1 MGLIYEK
8 VLTFLLAG
16 EVRCGSMTRNCFN
29 PLIAWHRDMKMDG
42 EDRDLK
48 KQ

>member
-1 MGLIYEK
+1 MRK
-8 VLTFLLAG
+8 VLTFLLVS
-16 EVRCGSMTRNCFN
+16 EVCCGSMTWNCFN
-29 PLIAWHRDMKMDG
+29 PLITWHRDMKMDG